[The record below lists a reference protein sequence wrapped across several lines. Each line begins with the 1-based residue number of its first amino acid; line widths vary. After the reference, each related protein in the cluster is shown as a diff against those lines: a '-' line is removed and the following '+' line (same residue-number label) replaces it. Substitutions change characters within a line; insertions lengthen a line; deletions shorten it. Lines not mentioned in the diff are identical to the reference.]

1 MKPYFNLSYNEKIMN
16 TKPKI
21 KKRVQKV
28 KPRNQHIIGK
38 NNTLEFYYKDKDGR
52 EV

>member
-21 KKRVQKV
+21 KKRVLKT
-28 KPRNQHIIGK
+28 KPRNLHIVGK
-38 NNTLEFYYKDKDGR
+38 NNTLDFYGRDKNG
-52 EV
+52 EVK